1 MADTNALLLL
11 SIVHCV
17 FHLNSVCGRR
27 EKGKGKGEFECA
39 RARGAREG
47 ERKGTSSFPFS
58 LAGPARS
65 RAPKSPLPLLTPST
79 QAIV

>member
-17 FHLNSVCGRR
+17 FHLNNVRGRR
-27 EKGKGKGEFECA
+27 KKGKGKGEYGRA

-58 LAGPARS
+58 LSSFLPFSLAGPARS
-65 RAPKSPLPLLTPST
+65 R
-79 QAIV
+79 